1 MGRYII
7 RRLLQFIPTLA
18 GALFLLHY
26 LSSLAVQLNG
36 NPARAMFGDRRPSEA
51 MLAAVQKL
59 YNLDDP
65 CLEQVGNPC
74 FGQFVNR
81 VTSLAQGDLGT
92 NFRGRP
98 VTEIIA
104 DSLPLSARLAVIA
117 LVVQI
122 LIGITAGVFA
132 GLRNKGVIDYAVKI
146 STVVIIA
153 FPVFVLG
160 KVIQTTVNVPVTNA
174 LREASWAPD
183 WLGTVFSIS
192 YQANSPWLSLLV
204 PGVVLGAL
212 GLATT
217 ARLTRTSLIENLH
230 ADYVRTATAKGMPR
244 RRVIGVHALRNSLIP
259 VVTDLGLSV
268 GVLLSGAVVTEAIF
282 NIPGVGFQLI
292 NAIRVGES
300 PVIVSLVTFFVLIYL
315 VVNLLVDLLYAVLDP
330 RIRYE

>member
-26 LSSLAVQLNG
+26 LASLAIQLNG
-36 NPARAMFGDRRPSEA
+36 NPARAMFGERRPSEA

-74 FGQFVNR
+74 VSSFFSR
-81 VTSLAQGDLGT
+81 VGNLAQGDLGQ
-92 NFRGRP
+92 NFRGRD
-98 VTEIIA
+98 VTDIIST
-104 DSLPLSARLAVIA
+104 SLPVSLRLALIA
-117 LVVQI
+117 ITVQI
-122 LIGITAGVFA
+122 LIGVTAGVLA

-146 STVVIIA
+146 STVLIIA

-160 KVIQTTVNVPVTNA
+160 KVVQTTVNVPMTNW
-174 LREASWAPD
+174 LRDAGAPD
-183 WLGTVFSIS
+183 WLTAIFRVT
-192 YQANSPWLSLLV
+192 YNTNYPWLSLIV

-217 ARLTRTSLIENLH
+217 ARLTRTSLIENLR
-230 ADYVRTATAKGMPR
+230 ADYVRTAVAKGLPN

-268 GVLLSGAVVTEAIF
+268 GVLLSGAVVTEGIF

-292 NAIRVGES
+292 NSIRLGES
-300 PVIVSLVTFFVLIYL
+300 PVIISLVTFFVLVYL
-315 VVNLLVDLLYAVLDP
+315 IVNLLVDLLYAVLDP
-330 RIRYE
+330 RIRYD